1 MWPFDHRL
9 SPDKHMHNSSRIP
22 LAVPDLRGNEEQYL
36 RECVT
41 TNWVSSAGPFI
52 SEFEA
57 RIARIVGI
65 KHGIAVVNGTCALE
79 LALRTG
85 ARRETGRS
93 KVIVPD
99 WTFAGTINAVY
110 HAGFTPH
117 FVDVS
122 RESWTLDPIQ
132 LAAVL
137 QREADQIAAVVPVH
151 ALGHPAD
158 MTAILQTT
166 ASYGIPVIEDTA
178 AGLGAACRGRA
189 AGTFGLAGMLSFNG
203 NKTLTAGG
211 GGMIVTNDDDLARRI
226 RFLMA
231 QARPGQAYRHEQIGF
246 NYRMTNVN
254 AALGLAQ
261 AERFDELL
269 AAKRRIAAGYA
280 KVAAQHPTLQAQPSC
295 DWAESSD
302 WMSCVLCETTEDA
315 TRLEQH
321 LNAANIDA
329 RIFWESLSGQPAY
342 AEFPR
347 ESVAQSIALSGRVV
361 ALPCSSSLTDT
372 QFSRV
377 AETLAAWR

>member
-1 MWPFDHRL
+1 MEIFH
-9 SPDKHMHNSSRIP
+9 RIP

-52 SEFEA
+52 SEFEK
-57 RIARIVGI
+57 RIAAIAGTR
-65 KHGIAVVNGTCALE
+65 HGIAVVNGTCALE

-85 ARRETGRS
+85 ARPDGERR

-99 WTFAGTINAVY
+99 WTFAGTVNAVY

-117 FVDVS
+117 FLDVCS
-122 RESWTLDPIQ
+122 ESWTLDPHQ
-132 LAAVL
+132 LAEVL
-137 QREADQIAAVVPVH
+137 QREAAQIAAIVPVH

-158 MTAILQTT
+158 MTAITET
-166 ASYGIPVIEDTA
+166 AAVYGIPVIEDSA
-178 AGLGAACRGRA
+178 AGLGATCRGRP
-189 AGTFGLAGMLSFNG
+189 AGTFGLASMVSFNG

-211 GGMIVTNDDDLARRI
+211 GGMIVTNDDDLAGRI

-254 AALGLAQ
+254 AAVGLAQ
-261 AERFDELL
+261 AERFEELL

-280 KVAAQHPTLQAQPSC
+280 EVAAQHPKLQAQPNC

-302 WMSCVLCETTEDA
+302 WMSCVLCESPAEA
-315 TRLEQH
+315 MRLERH

-342 AEFPR
+342 AGFPR
-347 ESVAQSIALSGRVV
+347 ESVSQSMALSGRVV
-361 ALPCSSSLTDT
+361 ALPCSSSLTKAE
-372 QFSRV
+372 FSRV
-377 AETLAAWR
+377 AESVAAWR